1 MYLKNIVI
9 PVNWAISWIFEALSV
24 KEKADEVMD
33 GYYQKSIEALDSIQI
48 DPSKKQYLCDFA
60 AGLMNRTF

>member
-1 MYLKNIVI
+1 MANMDSK
-9 PVNWAISWIFEALSV
+9 ELSV

-48 DPSKKQYLCDFA
+48 DPSKKQYLYDFA
-60 AGLMNRTF
+60 ASLMNRNF